1 MVETGEYGTYVSATF
16 VSLSSIVRR
25 QDITLLPLLNYGPI
39 RIGQCSAVHGE
50 VGSYRTADIAGSDVD
65 RYQEQRLPLQE
76 GGAGTAIKGAPLPGK
91 DSGIGAGLG
100 HIVPVGVCALWW

>member
-1 MVETGEYGTYVSATF
+1 M
-16 VSLSSIVRR
+16 
-25 QDITLLPLLNYGPI
+25 
-39 RIGQCSAVHGE
+39 QCE

-76 GGAGTAIKGAPLPGK
+76 GGAGTAIQGAPLPGK

-100 HIVPVGVCALWW
+100 HIVPVGICALWSAEKPHLVVVNENLVVKLSSGSR

>member
-1 MVETGEYGTYVSATF
+1 MSVGYHSPATAEPRADKNRA
-16 VSLSSIVRR
+16 V
-25 QDITLLPLLNYGPI
+25 
-39 RIGQCSAVHGE
+39 QCE

-76 GGAGTAIKGAPLPGK
+76 GGAGTAIQGAPLPGK

-100 HIVPVGVCALWW
+100 HIESVGICALRWAEKRHRAVVKENLVVKLSSGSR